1 MQRLTPPTYDLS
13 LSLCATPPRLAARSR
28 LRTTLLAGALLA
40 VAAHAGAAMTLEER
54 IACREKVED
63 VYWAHRLWPSEN
75 QGPKPAR
82 EAVTPHAAIAARVEE
97 SLRYEAALGELWQE
111 ALSPQ
116 VIQAEMDREARA
128 SRDPAMLRELWA
140 ALDDDPTRVAECLV
154 RPELA
159 ERRIKDRYA
168 NDPSLHGAARQRVAL
183 EIAASATLDRLQ
195 AGSGQVLEVDWRRA
209 GAGEERV
216 PQPGLPGVIELQPEE
231 WRRALGTLRAALGPA
246 RAEAR
251 GRPGT
256 RGDRPAGG
264 ELSGLPLHTLSA
276 LREDPERF
284 FVQSVLQVSP
294 GSVRVATVSWAK
306 VPFEEWW
313 SNRRQTAIPASPPAA
328 SYVLPT
334 VMAGGCLYDSW
345 TTSRGLSSTTPRPR
359 LLHTA
364 VWTGSEMI
372 VWGGSDLFGEFNTGG
387 RYTPATDTWVVT
399 STVGAP
405 TDRHLHTAVWTGSQ
419 MIVWGGFGSFG
430 FLNTGGRYNPASDT
444 WLPTSTVS
452 APTVRDSHTA
462 VWTGSAMIVWGG
474 EPGSGGAAATN
485 TGGRYDPVSDS
496 WVATATAGA
505 PVPRFEHTAVWTGTE
520 MIVWGGTSGPISYY
534 GDGGRYNPST
544 DSWTAPSV
552 SSAPSPRAGHAAV
565 WTGTQMVV
573 WGGGDPYNAFN
584 TGGRYSPASDSWTA
598 TSTVSTPAVGGGSS
612 VVWTG
617 TEMIVWGGYVSQG
630 YLNSG
635 GRYSPAFDRWVATST
650 AGAPTPRDLH
660 SAVWTG
666 TEMIVW
672 GGSSPTSFNNSG
684 GRYSPATD
692 SWVATGIQGA
702 LSERAHHTSVWTG
715 SEMIVWGGA
724 DGLGPF
730 ASGGRY
736 TPATDSWVPT
746 SMAKAP
752 APRTLHTAIWTG
764 TEMVVWGGS
773 NGSGDLDTG
782 GRYVPATDVWLATDP
797 GGNAPVAREQHTAV
811 WTGTQ
816 MIVWGGSSYG
826 LPLQSGG
833 RYDPATDLWTAT
845 SITSFPSARYAHTAV
860 WTGSEMIVWG
870 GSDGTNYDNAG
881 GRYTP
886 ATDSW
891 ARMASVP
898 TGRLGHT
905 AVWTGHEM
913 IVWGGQNA
921 QTLFNS
927 GDRYTP
933 DDDGWQ
939 AMSLNGAPDGR
950 LGHSAVWT
958 GSEMVVWG
966 GAATRPLTSGGRY
979 LPSADRWVATDALAA
994 PEGRAWHSAVWS
1006 GSAMLVWGGVS
1017 SNYIDVNLGYFNDGA
1032 RYCPLPS
1039 PSSFFTV
1046 APCRLYDSRTGPW
1059 LASGV
1064 ERTIAAVG
1072 SCGIP
1077 AGASAAALNL
1087 TAVAPTA
1094 DGSLAAYPTA
1104 GQPTGL
1110 GIVDFRARQTR
1121 ANNAI
1126 VLLSPSG
1133 ALTLQALVGP
1143 SGITDAVVDVVGF
1156 FQ

>member
-1 MQRLTPPTYDLS
+1 MQRQRRPRYDLS
-13 LSLCATPPRLAARSR
+13 LCPVPLRSAARAR
-28 LRTTLLAGALLA
+28 LPLTFLAGALLA
-40 VAAHAGAAMTLEER
+40 VAAHAGLAMTLDER
-54 IACREKVED
+54 IACREKIED
-63 VYWAHRLWPSEN
+63 VYWAHRLWPNEN
-75 QGPKPAR
+75 QGQKPAR
-82 EAVTPHAAIAARVEE
+82 EAVAPHAAIAARVEE
-97 SLRYEAALGELWQE
+97 SLRYETAIGELWEE

-140 ALDDDPTRVAECLV
+140 ALDDDPSRVAECLV

-168 NDPSLHGAARQRVAL
+168 NDPSLHGATRQRAVL
-183 EIAASATLDRLQ
+183 EIEASATFDDLR
-195 AGSGQVLEVDWRRA
+195 AGSGQLLEVDWRRA
-209 GAGEERV
+209 GAGEVRI
-216 PQPGLPGVIELQPEE
+216 PQPGVVYLAPEE
-231 WRRALGTLRAALGPA
+231 WRRALGMLRAALGPA

-256 RGDRPAGG
+256 RSGWPAGS

-284 FVQSVLQVSP
+284 FVKSVLRVSP

-313 SNRRQTAIPASPPAA
+313 STRRQTTFPASPPAA

-334 VMAGGCLYDSW
+334 VIAGGCLYDSW
-345 TTSRGLSSTTPRPR
+345 TTSRGLSSTTPRAR
-359 LLHTA
+359 DFHTA

-372 VWGGSDLFGEFNTGG
+372 VWGGFDLLAATSFNTGG
-387 RYTPATDTWVVT
+387 RYTPATDAWVAT

-405 TDRHLHTAVWTGSQ
+405 SDRHLHTAVWTGSQ

-430 FLNTGGRYNPASDT
+430 FLDTGGRYSPASDT

-452 APTVRDSHTA
+452 APAVRDSHTA

-474 EPGSGGAAATN
+474 ETGSGGAATTN

-496 WVATATAGA
+496 WVATTTTGA
-505 PVPRFEHTAVWTGTE
+505 PGPRLDHTAVWTGTE
-520 MIVWGGTSGPISYY
+520 MIVWGGSSAPLSLY

-544 DSWTAPSV
+544 DTWTAPSG
-552 SSAPSPRAGHAAV
+552 SSAPSPRVGHSAV
-565 WTGTQMVV
+565 WTGTQMLV
-573 WGGGDPYNAFN
+573 WGGYDNYNDVN
-584 TGGRYSPASDSWTA
+584 TGGRYTPATDSWTA
-598 TSTVSTPAVGGGSS
+598 TSTVSAPAAGQGRT

-617 TEMIVWGGYVSQG
+617 AEMIVWGGYGSQG
-630 YLNSG
+630 DLNSG
-635 GRYSPAFDRWVATST
+635 GRYSPASDHWVATSA
-650 AGAPTPRDLH
+650 AGAPTPRAEH

-672 GGSSPTSFNNSG
+672 GGSGPSSLTNSG
-684 GRYSPATD
+684 GRYTPATD
-692 SWVATGIQGA
+692 GWVATGIQGA

-724 DGLGPF
+724 DGLGSF

-736 TPATDSWVPT
+736 APATDSWVPT
-746 SMAKAP
+746 SMTNAP
-752 APRTLHTAIWTG
+752 AARSLHTAIWTG

-782 GRYVPATDVWLATDP
+782 GRYMPATDAWLATDP
-797 GGNAPVAREQHTAV
+797 GAPAPVAREQHTAV
-811 WTGTQ
+811 WTGTE
-816 MIVWGGSSYG
+816 MIVWGGSSFG
-826 LPLQSGG
+826 LALQSGG
-833 RYDPATDLWTAT
+833 RYDPSTDLWTAT
-845 SITSFPSARYAHTAV
+845 AITTFPSARYGHTAV

-870 GSDGTNYDNAG
+870 GWDGTNYDNAG
-881 GRYTP
+881 GRYAP
-886 ATDSW
+886 ATNSW

-913 IVWGGQNA
+913 IVWGGINA

-933 DDDGWQ
+933 DSDGWQ
-939 AMSLNGAPDGR
+939 PTNLNGAPDGR

-966 GAATRPLTSGGRY
+966 GAATRPLNTGGRY
-979 LPSADRWVATDALAA
+979 LPSADRWVATDVLEA

-1017 SNYIDVNLGYFNDGA
+1017 SNYLDLSSGYLNDGA

-1046 APCRLYDSRTGPW
+1046 APCRLFDSRTGPW
-1059 LASGV
+1059 LVSGV
-1064 ERTIAAVG
+1064 ERTIAVAG

-1087 TAVAPTA
+1087 TAVGPSE
-1094 DGSLAAYPTA
+1094 DGSLCAYPTA

-1121 ANNAI
+1121 ANNTI
-1126 VLLSPSG
+1126 VLLSSSG
-1133 ALTLQALVGP
+1133 ALTLQALVGQ
-1143 SGITDAVVDVVGF
+1143 SGLTDAVVDVVGF

>member
-1 MQRLTPPTYDLS
+1 MQRQTRPRYDLS
-13 LSLCATPPRLAARSR
+13 LGPSLGPAPRRSAARAR
-28 LRTTLLAGALLA
+28 LRLTLLAGTLLA
-40 VAAHAGAAMTLEER
+40 IVAHAGPAMTLDER
-54 IACREKVED
+54 IACREKIED
-63 VYWAHRLWPSEN
+63 VYWAHRLWPNEN
-75 QGPKPAR
+75 QGPKPER
-82 EAVTPHAAIAARVEE
+82 EAVMPHAAIAARVEE
-97 SLRYEAALGELWQE
+97 SLRYETAIGELWEE

-140 ALDDDPTRVAECLV
+140 ALDDDPARVAECLV

-168 NDPSLHGAARQRVAL
+168 NDPSLHEATRQRAAL
-183 EIAASATLDRLQ
+183 EIAASATFDDLR
-195 AGSGQVLEVDWRRA
+195 AGSGQLLEVEWRRV
-209 GAGEERV
+209 GAGEERI
-216 PQPGLPGVIELQPEE
+216 PQPGVVELPPEE
-231 WRRALGTLRAALGPA
+231 WRRALAAIRTAIRAALGPA

-251 GRPGT
+251 SRPGT
-256 RGDRPAGG
+256 RDDRPAGG
-264 ELSGLPLHTLSA
+264 DLSGLPLHTLSA

-284 FVQSVLQVSP
+284 FVQSVLRVSP
-294 GSVRVATVSWAK
+294 GSVRVATFSWAK

-313 SNRRQTAIPASPPAA
+313 STRRQAALPAFPPAA

-334 VMAGGCLYDSW
+334 VIAGGCLYDSW
-345 TTSRGLSSTTPRPR
+345 TTSRGLSSTTPQARY
-359 LLHTA
+359 LHTA

-372 VWGGSDLFGEFNTGG
+372 VWGGVGATTFDTGG
-387 RYTPATDTWVVT
+387 RYTPATDTWVAT

-405 TDRHLHTAVWTGSQ
+405 SDRHLHTAVWTGSQ
-419 MIVWGGFGSFG
+419 MIVWGGYGSFG
-430 FLNTGGRYNPASDT
+430 LLNTGGRYIPASDT

-452 APTVRDSHTA
+452 APAVRDSHTA

-474 EPGSGGAAATN
+474 EPGSGGALVTN

-496 WVATATAGA
+496 WMATTTTGA
-505 PVPRFEHTAVWTGTE
+505 PGPRFDHTAVWTGTE
-520 MIVWGGTSGPISYY
+520 MIVWGGSSGPLSYY

-544 DSWTAPSV
+544 DSWTAPSG
-552 SSAPSPRAGHAAV
+552 SSAPSPRAGHLAV
-565 WTGTQMVV
+565 WTGTQMLV
-573 WGGGDPYNAFN
+573 WGGFAVNDLN
-584 TGGRYSPASDSWTA
+584 TGGRYTPATDSWTA
-598 TSTVSTPAVGGGSS
+598 TSTVSAPAVGGRT

-617 TEMIVWGGYVSQG
+617 TEMIVWGGSDLQT

-635 GRYSPAFDRWVATST
+635 GRYSPASDHWVATSA
-650 AGAPTPRDLH
+650 AGAPTARSGH

-672 GGSSPTSFNNSG
+672 GGSGPSSLTNSG

-702 LSERAHHTSVWTG
+702 LSERAHHTAVWTG

-724 DGLGPF
+724 DGLGFF

-736 TPATDSWVPT
+736 TPATDGWVPT
-746 SMAKAP
+746 SMTRAP
-752 APRTLHTAIWTG
+752 AARSLHTAIWTG
-764 TEMVVWGGS
+764 TEMIVWGGS

-782 GRYVPATDVWLATDP
+782 GRYLPATDVWLATDP
-797 GGNAPVAREQHTAV
+797 GGAPIAREQHTAV
-811 WTGTQ
+811 WTGSE
-816 MIVWGGSSYG
+816 MIVWGGSSFG

-833 RYDPATDLWTAT
+833 RYDPGTDLWTAT
-845 SITSFPSARYAHTAV
+845 AITDFPSARYAHTAV

-870 GSDGTNYDNAG
+870 GWDGTHFDNAG
-881 GRYTP
+881 GRYAP
-886 ATDSW
+886 ATNSW

-898 TGRLGHT
+898 AGRLGHT

-913 IVWGGQNA
+913 IVWGGWNV
-921 QTLFNS
+921 QTFFNS

-933 DDDGWQ
+933 DVDGWQ
-939 AMSLNGAPDGR
+939 PTNLTGAPDGR
-950 LGHSAVWT
+950 FGHSAVWT

-966 GAATRPLTSGGRY
+966 GAATRPLDSGGRY
-979 LPSADRWVATDALAA
+979 QPSVDRWVATDALEA
-994 PEGRAWHSAVWS
+994 PEGRAWHSAVWT

-1017 SNYIDVNLGYFNDGA
+1017 SNYLYLSAGSLNDGA

-1046 APCRLYDSRTGPW
+1046 APCRLYDSRTHPW

-1064 ERTIAAVG
+1064 ERTIAVTG

-1087 TAVAPTA
+1087 TAVGPTG

-1126 VLLSPSG
+1126 VLLSSSG
-1133 ALTLQALVGP
+1133 ALTLQALVGQ
-1143 SGITDAVVDVVGF
+1143 SGVTDAVVDVVGF